1 MSDRAQG
8 QTAPTGRRLLR
19 TAGRVALWALVA
31 LIFVRGIASIAA
43 EPHDHAPA
51 PAPTR
56 EVFPSEEARALAVRF
71 ARAYLSGR
79 SADLRRFLAASMP
92 RDLVVD
98 IPRGSAVAT
107 IGVAAETALSSDRAL
122 ITVTCELGERRA
134 ARYLSVPVARDAAGG
149 LAVYALPAFVAGP
162 RPARIDVE
170 EPAPLAGAEAAAIRT
185 LADRF
190 LAAYVSGDGDLTY
203 LAAPGAGIDPL
214 APGLRLAD
222 VDAVGQLRATASQR
236 TVLVEATLQ
245 DTAAGTRYGVAY
257 RLELVRRE
265 RWYVARV
272 AGAPS

>member
-1 MSDRAQG
+1 MSDREPG
-8 QTAPTGRRLLR
+8 PTAPTGRGLLR

-31 LIFVRGIASIAA
+31 LIFIRGIASITA
-43 EPHDHAPA
+43 EPRDHAPA

-56 EVFPSEEARALAVRF
+56 EAFPSQEARALAVRF

-79 SADLRRFLAASMP
+79 SSELRRFLAASMP

-107 IGVAAETALSSDRAL
+107 IGVVTETALSSDRAL
-122 ITVTCELGERRA
+122 ITVACELGERRI
-134 ARYLSVPVARDAAGG
+134 ARYLSVSVARDPAGG

-162 RPARIDVE
+162 RPARIEVE
-170 EPAPLAGAEAAAIRT
+170 EPAPLARAEAAAIRT
-185 LADRF
+185 LVERF
-190 LAAYVSGDGDLTY
+190 LAAYVSGDDDLTY
-203 LAAPGAGIDPL
+203 LAAPGVGIGPL
-214 APGLRLAD
+214 ASGLRLAD
-222 VDAVGQLRATASQR
+222 VDAVGQLRATASRR
-236 TVLVEATLQ
+236 TVLVEATLR
-245 DTAAGTRYGVAY
+245 DAAAGTRYGVAY